1 MSLDLKQD
9 ILNAVAESERRERT
23 NKCKH
28 KWVFQEA
35 KKKTTLSSNNGN
47 RVAHFHI
54 IYVYYCEHCCEI
66 KNVEKKE
73 SVSLPF
79 GGCRHAENFAPIWY

>member
-1 MSLDLKQD
+1 MSLNLKQD
-9 ILNAVAESERRERT
+9 VLNAVTEAERQQRINE
-23 NKCKH
+23 CKH

-47 RVAHFHI
+47 WVANFHRVDI
-54 IYVYYCEHCCEI
+54 YYCEHCCEI

-73 SVSLPF
+73 RVCLPF
-79 GGCRHAENFAPIWY
+79 GGCRHANDFAPIWY